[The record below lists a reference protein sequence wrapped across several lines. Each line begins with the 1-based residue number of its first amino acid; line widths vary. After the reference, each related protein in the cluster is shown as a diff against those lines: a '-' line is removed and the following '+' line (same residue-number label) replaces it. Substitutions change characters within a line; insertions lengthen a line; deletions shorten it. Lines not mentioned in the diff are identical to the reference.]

1 MSDFTR
7 VTVVG
12 TARKAELV
20 VPGDQSLGSLIPRLI
35 VLLDEPAGP
44 VSRPL
49 TLVRPTGEQLDLAL
63 STQQQLVEDGELL
76 RLLRQDSAPPPPE
89 VSDVTDVV
97 ADSLAERGDLW
108 SNRHRH
114 RLGAAGIGASTLAAG
129 TLLVLFPSPLT
140 ESTVAVILGAWF
152 ALMLAVA
159 TLTGRLGLRWCA
171 TALIAATVGL
181 ATPLALSLNL
191 VIVPTISPI
200 VIGCLAVALVWFT
213 LGIGAGWG
221 LRVASALWGSAVG
234 VAAAGLPLILLAT
247 GVSPAGTWA
256 ITGVAAIAA
265 CGLLPWYA
273 MSASGLTGLDDE
285 VSGGSPRRRR
295 DVLVSVGS
303 AYQGLTW
310 ATVAVA
316 APIAAAAVVLLMS
329 GNIWAL
335 WLAVALTLVTLL
347 RSRSFPLAAQSITL
361 WVAAGIITLSG
372 IVFSVAVADSVA
384 LAVVALVSVAVLI
397 ALMVAAQ
404 PPAHRRASLRRLG
417 NFVEGLAVIAM
428 IPLVL
433 GVFDIYNQL
442 LNTF

>member
-20 VPGDQSLGSLIPRLI
+20 VPSDQSLGSLIPRLM

-76 RLLRQDSAPPPPE
+76 RMLRQDSAPPPPE

-97 ADSLAERGDLW
+97 ADSLAERTDLW
-108 SNRHRH
+108 SDRHRQWM
-114 RLGAAGIGASTLAAG
+114 GAVGIGASTFAAG
-129 TLLVLFPSPLT
+129 ALLVLAPSALS
-140 ESTVAVILGAWF
+140 EAGVALIVGGWF
-152 ALMLAVA
+152 VLMLAVA
-159 TLTGRLGLRWCA
+159 TLTGRLGLRWSA
-171 TALIAATVGL
+171 MALVAASVGL
-181 ATPLALSLNL
+181 AAPLAMSLSLVTL
-191 VIVPTISPI
+191 AAISPL
-200 VIGCLAVALVWFT
+200 VAGCIAVGLAWLA
-213 LGIGAGWG
+213 LGIGVGWG
-221 LRVASALWGSAVG
+221 LRISSALWGSAVG
-234 VAAAGLPLILLAT
+234 VAASALPLTLLAT
-247 GVSPAGTWA
+247 GVSDTGTWA

-285 VSGGSPRRRR
+285 VSAGSPRRRR

-316 APIAAAAVVLLMS
+316 APITAAAIVLLAS

-347 RSRSFPLAAQSITL
+347 RSRTFPLAAQAIAL
-361 WVAAGIITLSG
+361 WSAAGIITLVG
-372 IVFSVAVADSVA
+372 IVSSAVVADQVA
-384 LAVVALVSVAVLI
+384 PVLVALVSVAVLI
-397 ALMVAAQ
+397 ALTVAAR
-404 PPAHRRASLRRLG
+404 PTAHRRASLRRLG
-417 NFVEGLAVIAM
+417 NFVEALAVIAL
-428 IPLVL
+428 IPLLL
-433 GVFDIYNQL
+433 GVFDIFNQL